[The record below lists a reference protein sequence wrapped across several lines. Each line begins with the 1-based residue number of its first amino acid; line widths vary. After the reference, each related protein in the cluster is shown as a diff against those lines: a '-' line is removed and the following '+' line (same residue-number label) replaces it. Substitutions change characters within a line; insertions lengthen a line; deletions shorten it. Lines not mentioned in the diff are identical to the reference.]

1 MIDRPALADF
11 LRRRREQLRPA
22 DVGVPTG
29 PRRRTPG
36 LRREEIAQ
44 LAGISTDHY
53 TRLEQARGSAPSESV
68 VNAIARALQCD
79 RDQRDHLFHLAG
91 LAPPRRRGGDHHVR
105 PGLISLASRLVDIPV
120 ILFSDLGEIVWR
132 NALASALMAGEPYGP
147 GRANNVIW
155 RWFADPEARRAP
167 RDDWERLSAAHVSDL
182 RATHAR
188 RAGDQDVTRLVD
200 DLLADSAEFREIWER
215 HDVAVRRADRKTFLH
230 PQVGRVDVRC
240 EVLLAED
247 SDIKLLAY
255 FPAEGTDAA
264 DKLELLRVIGTQDL
278 RATI

>member
-1 MIDRPALADF
+1 
-11 LRRRREQLRPA
+11 
-22 DVGVPTG
+22 
-29 PRRRTPG
+29 
-36 LRREEIAQ
+36 
-44 LAGISTDHY
+44 
-53 TRLEQARGSAPSESV
+53 
-68 VNAIARALQCD
+68 
-79 RDQRDHLFHLAG
+79 
-91 LAPPRRRGGDHHVR
+91 
-105 PGLISLASRLVDIPV
+105 
-120 ILFSDLGEIVWR
+120 
-132 NALASALMAGEPYGP
+132 MAGEPYGP

-230 PQVGRVDVRC
+230 PQVGTVDVRC